1 MENKP
6 IQRKKRSLTIDGEYF
21 DDERNPISYE
31 IVLIGFEDI
40 VNEKDLCKRV
50 IDIFYRRILY
60 NIKEENKED

>member
-50 IDIFYRRILY
+50 IDIFYRRILN